1 MLSERLFVAPHP
13 CSQRWGGVGG
23 VIIYL
28 FSSKPSSLSER
39 DSFPSMHL
47 EQEACVADVPGKA
60 TTEEGGG
67 EEDKDASERLFFI
80 NLYIFLHHF
89 LLSPV
94 PDLNLRR
101 RDLTSFLN
109 AARSFRC
116 PPAPHLPQGHVPFLF
131 SSFFYSSAAPSPP
144 ASLSFPAAD
153 LLKKKKEAVLIA
165 SWP

>member
-1 MLSERLFVAPHP
+1 
-13 CSQRWGGVGG
+13 
-23 VIIYL
+23 
-28 FSSKPSSLSER
+28 
-39 DSFPSMHL
+39 MHL

-60 TTEEGGG
+60 TTEEEGGG

-116 PPAPHLPQGHVPFLF
+116 PPPTSPKATSPFSSPLFSIPARHLHLLPLSRFLPQTF
-131 SSFFYSSAAPSPP
+131 
-144 ASLSFPAAD
+144 
-153 LLKKKKEAVLIA
+153 
-165 SWP
+165 